1 MLRGSDESG
10 TCPGRFRIISPSLS
24 SSSSSFSSDSS
35 PSSPLGGVEGL
46 RGRFLRV
53 PQDLRAGCH
62 GVGRVPPLHAPTQY
76 IDTQASTSLLALF
89 THTSAPSLNR
99 HSGSRSQ
106 TLLLIFRIAF
116 GNAKT
121 MLEAVHNR
129 DEGGLQVSVH
139 NPDKGVVH
147 SPSTWRLCQAAEQ
160 KEPRRALPR
169 AGR

>member
-1 MLRGSDESG
+1 MRSKL
-10 TCPGRFRIISPSLS
+10 
-24 SSSSSFSSDSS
+24 
-35 PSSPLGGVEGL
+35 LGGGGMEGL

-129 DEGGLQVSVH
+129 DEGGRPH
-139 NPDKGVVH
+139 
-147 SPSTWRLCQAAEQ
+147 TAEQ